1 MKVNLLPQE
10 LRRRAGVSPWLRYLG
25 GFIIF
30 LVLVPMLYTIWLYL
44 DVARLSRAEAV
55 LATRLEE
62 LRPLDALLTERNALA
77 QEVQVLRQ
85 AVGEREH
92 FIPSIY
98 LAELL
103 KLLPAQTVMGN
114 LSLNKDV
121 LSFSGTVGSYTEAA
135 YLLVLFES
143 SQLFAN
149 PVLSGLTA
157 AEAGYSFSF
166 TVELAEGVE

>member
-10 LRRRAGVSPWLRYLG
+10 LRRRAGVAPWLRYLG
-25 GFIIF
+25 GLVVF
-30 LVLVPMLYTIWLYL
+30 LVLVPMLYTLWLYL
-44 DVARLSRAEAV
+44 DVARLARAEVA
-55 LATRLEE
+55 LEMRLEE
-62 LRPLDALLTERNALA
+62 LRPLDTLLTERNTLA
-77 QEVQVLRQ
+77 QEVQALRQ
-85 AVGEREH
+85 AIGERA
-92 FIPSIY
+92 FFAPSIY

-103 KLLPAQTVMGN
+103 KLLPAQTQIAN
-114 LSLNKDV
+114 LSLDEQT

-143 SQLFAN
+143 SRLFAN

-166 TVELAEGVE
+166 TVELAGGEE